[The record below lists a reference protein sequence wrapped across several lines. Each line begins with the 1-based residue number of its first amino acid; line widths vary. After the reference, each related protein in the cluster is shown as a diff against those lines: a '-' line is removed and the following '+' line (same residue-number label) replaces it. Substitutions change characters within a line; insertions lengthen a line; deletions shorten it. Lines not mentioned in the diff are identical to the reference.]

1 MAIRGMGAAAAA
13 AVLALSA
20 GAALADGMPPEFA
33 DPVVR
38 PAPPPVVQAPVQP
51 APPPPPVALVP
62 EPALPDVPPPPPPFL
77 VTFGESVGYFARTGF
92 ESVRQSAS
100 FYCAGYGRTAV
111 LDSRFRIGSDWYSR
125 FRCIPSA

>member
-13 AVLALSA
+13 AVLVLSA

-51 APPPPPVALVP
+51 APPPPVALVP
-62 EPALPDVPPPPPPFL
+62 EPVLPDVPPPPPPFL